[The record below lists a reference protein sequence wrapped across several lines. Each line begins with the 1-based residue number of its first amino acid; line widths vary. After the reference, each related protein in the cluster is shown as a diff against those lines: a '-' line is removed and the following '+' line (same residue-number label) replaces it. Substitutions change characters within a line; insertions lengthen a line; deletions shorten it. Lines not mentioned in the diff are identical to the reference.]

1 MGGACH
7 KLFGWVV
14 SVMSLGGSAEQIG
27 LGCSLFFF
35 PPLSKLRGGIN
46 EEQFKA
52 KLVEQE
58 VEKIENR

>member
-1 MGGACH
+1 
-7 KLFGWVV
+7 
-14 SVMSLGGSAEQIG
+14 MSLGGSAKQIG

-35 PPLSKLRGGIN
+35 PPLNKLRGGIN

>member
-1 MGGACH
+1 
-7 KLFGWVV
+7 
-14 SVMSLGGSAEQIG
+14 MSLGGSAEQIG

-35 PPLSKLRGGIN
+35 PPLNKLRGGIN